1 MFRKS
6 QFKAKKEAVKI
17 ALISVSIPEELL
29 EKLREKK
36 ISLSKLAQDAAKI
49 ELMKFSLGEKD
60 RLKRQLAQEVTAIGK
75 EIEDLTW
82 IREKKIKAI
91 DKMNKKP
98 SAKGK

>member
-1 MFRKS
+1 MFKES
-6 QFKAKKEAVKI
+6 QNKAIEAGKI
-17 ALISVSIPEELL
+17 AVISVSIPAELL
-29 EKLREKK
+29 EKLREKN
-36 ISLSKLAQDAAKI
+36 ISLSKLAQDAIKI
-49 ELMKFSLGEKD
+49 ELMKSPVGEKD

-75 EIEDLTW
+75 EIEALTW